1 MSTAAVQKPKDLFLL
16 EGINIVT
23 FNKDFTQVALSKND
37 NVIYIYSV
45 PNLMKTD
52 TWKLLTTL
60 KSHYQYISGLDW
72 CPETNRILS
81 CSYDKTSF
89 VWDLIGEKWTPS
101 NVVATTK
108 LG

>member
-52 TWKLLTTL
+52 TW
-60 KSHYQYISGLDW
+60 
-72 CPETNRILS
+72 
-81 CSYDKTSF
+81 
-89 VWDLIGEKWTPS
+89 
-101 NVVATTK
+101 
-108 LG
+108 